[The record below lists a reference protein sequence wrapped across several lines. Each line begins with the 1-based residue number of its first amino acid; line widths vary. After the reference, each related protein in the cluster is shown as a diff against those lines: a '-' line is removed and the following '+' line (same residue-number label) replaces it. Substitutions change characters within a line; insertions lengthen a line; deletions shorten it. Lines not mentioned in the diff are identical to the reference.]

1 MTLLEFHIRYILLQ
15 DIHTYSISV
24 AQWLAWQS
32 STAKIGVRFP
42 VVKNIYK
49 LGSSDAVNF
58 FVSTDDEGDRRLNFT
73 SLEFGVLATFWLNP
87 WSVKEASHHPAF
99 MGNRPT
105 IIRTF
110 LALSTQRMSSPLRK
124 GGQPMISSCS
134 LGVRCESR
142 ELGGEAGEFK
152 TVNTNGR
159 ELFHRLSFSYRKLL
173 DKVAF
178 RILSNINDG
187 APL

>member
-1 MTLLEFHIRYILLQ
+1 MTLLEFNIRYILLQ

-58 FVSTDDEGDRRLNFT
+58 FVSTDDEGDRRLNCT

-110 LALSTQRMSSPLRK
+110 LALSTQRMSSPSRK
-124 GGQPMISSCS
+124 
-134 LGVRCESR
+134 
-142 ELGGEAGEFK
+142 
-152 TVNTNGR
+152 
-159 ELFHRLSFSYRKLL
+159 
-173 DKVAF
+173 
-178 RILSNINDG
+178 
-187 APL
+187 